1 MKPLKQSKWLG
12 VAIFLLCLL
21 YLPDLQGQ
29 TFHYATSETH
39 ESEWFIVDLSTVSN
53 AGNAVDENLNTA
65 STLGVLALASATQ
78 TLIFPSTVASG
89 TTLRLK
95 IGQGT
100 GLVSLGLGLEIT
112 VLNGGS
118 EVSSISLNSILGLL
132 NGSGTETLE
141 ITPNSNF
148 DRVKITFSGIAGVDA
163 TVKVYE
169 AYYITGSTGGCN
181 LAYDVISGTNGALL
195 GGLSGVTNPD
205 NVIDNN
211 DNTYASLASIAS
223 VGSGT
228 YVRALFPNS
237 TTGTVSVLLG
247 DPAQLLSLGVLNGLA
262 IRTYNGNSLQD
273 TYSAS
278 DLISLSILSG
288 SNKGWLTFQP
298 SGSFDRVEVEA
309 GGLVGALSSLR
320 VYEIQR
326 GPITTNDSDDLICY
340 LNQGITIDA
349 SDYGSGDA
357 AWHNSDNEYIET
369 DSEYETGNLTEDK
382 TYYAL
387 FYNNC
392 DQVTHVE
399 TINVE
404 VIALSPQALATGETT
419 IPYSDDLNIKL
430 DGLPEGRTYSYAL
443 ANGES
448 LPNGLTLNSDGSISG
463 TPTQDGNYSFDVVVT
478 DITDSMNPIPA
489 GTHEFAM
496 TISQTLPIVLTNF
509 DVELDEQVSNINWS
523 AENQSDILEYQVQR
537 SIDGINWT
545 TIINLEPTN
554 QYSDQY
560 EYKDRITA
568 AGKVYY
574 RLKIMESDEST
585 VYSKI
590 VNVNYQDRIQTLISS
605 YPNPSRDQIQI
616 VNDHSQAI
624 TYTLYNVLGVQL
636 QSSESINPRSRTTI
650 DISHLENGIF
660 YIQYRDISGKI
671 ISGEMKLK
679 Q

>member
-1 MKPLKQSKWLG
+1 MKPLKHFKWIG
-12 VAIFLLCLL
+12 VAMFLISLCHIS
-21 YLPDLQGQ
+21 DLQGQ
-29 TFHYATSETH
+29 TFNYAS
-39 ESEWFIVDLSTVSN
+39 STTASSGVSN
-53 AGNAVDENLNTA
+53 SNNAIDQNLSSA
-65 STLGVLALASATQ
+65 STLTPGAIFGLAKQDLTFS
-78 TLIFPSTVASG
+78 STVPAG

-95 IGQGT
+95 IGEGS
-100 GLVSLGLGLEIT
+100 SLLSVGVYVNIRVYNNLSQ
-112 VLNGGS
+112 VGS
-118 EVSSISLNSILGLL
+118 TYELNSLLGLL

-141 ITPNSNF
+141 ITPNGNYNK
-148 DRVKITFSGIAGVDA
+148 VEIEIGVA
-163 TVKVYE
+163 LSLGASIKVYE

-195 GGLSGVTNPD
+195 GGLSGVTNPN

-223 VGSGT
+223 VGSGN

-237 TTGTVSVLLG
+237 TTGSVSVLLG
-247 DPAQLLSLGVLNGLA
+247 DPAQLLSLGVLNGFA
-262 IRTYNGNSLQD
+262 IRTYNGNSLQY
-273 TYSAS
+273 TYNAS
-278 DLISLSILSG
+278 HLISLSLLSG

-326 GPITTNDSDDLICY
+326 GPITTDDSDDLICY

-448 LPNGLTLNSDGSISG
+448 LPNGLTLNSDGSITG

-478 DITDSMNPIPA
+478 DITDAMNPIPT
-489 GTHEFAM
+489 GTHEFSM
-496 TISQTLPIVLTNF
+496 TISQTLPIVLTDF
-509 DVELDEQVSNINWS
+509 DVELDEEISNITWT

-537 SIDGINWT
+537 SVDGINWI
-545 TIINLEPTN
+545 TIMNLQPSN
-554 QYSDQY
+554 LYSD
-560 EYKDRITA
+560 EYHYQDQITSV
-568 AGKVYY
+568 GKIYY
-574 RLKIMESDEST
+574 RLKIMENDESI
-585 VYSKI
+585 VYSNI
-590 VNVNYQDRIQTLISS
+590 VNVNYQDQIKTLITS
-605 YPNPSRDQIQI
+605 YPNPSRNKIQI
-616 VNDHSQAI
+616 VNDHPQAI

-636 QSSESINPRSRTTI
+636 ETSMSINPRSRTTV
-650 DISHLENGIF
+650 DISHIENGMY
-660 YIQYRDISGKI
+660 YIQYRDVSGNI
-671 ISGEMKLK
+671 ISGEMRLK